1 MDPTGLKQGVGRTTY
16 LFGGSQGDSVFL
28 SFPAFRDC
36 QHYLA
41 QAHSQS
47 SKPTIADETFLILP
61 HSDSSVPSSI
71 FKGTCDYI
79 GTTWIIQHAAS
90 FKIS

>member
-16 LFGGSQGDSVFL
+16 LLGGSQGDSVFL
-28 SFPAFRDC
+28 SFPAFRGC

-41 QAHSQS
+41 KKAHSQS

-61 HSDSSVPSSI
+61 HSDSSAPSPI
-71 FKGTCDYI
+71 FLKDRVITLEPPG
-79 GTTWIIQHAAS
+79 
-90 FKIS
+90 